1 MTGKQHLTFGIVT
14 GIAFSAYL
22 QKINICQTNADM
34 VYVVCGSIIG
44 NLLPDIDSTESMIS
58 KMVPPI
64 TTLISKIINN
74 IFGHR
79 GLLHYS
85 VFWLILGILIA
96 KYNHFTQ
103 GLFFGVSGH
112 LFLDACTYKGIPGLG
127 WFLDKKKS
135 FYIFPKKWK
144 MYVGKPRTNVVSGI
158 LTIGVTLILAYM
170 SFRTK

>member
-14 GIAFSAYL
+14 EIAFSAYL

-103 GLFFGVSGH
+103 GLFFGVFWTFVFG
-112 LFLDACTYKGIPGLG
+112 CM
-127 WFLDKKKS
+127 
-135 FYIFPKKWK
+135 YI
-144 MYVGKPRTNVVSGI
+144 
-158 LTIGVTLILAYM
+158 
-170 SFRTK
+170 

>member
-103 GLFFGVSGH
+103 GLFFWGFWTFVFG
-112 LFLDACTYKGIPGLG
+112 CM
-127 WFLDKKKS
+127 
-135 FYIFPKKWK
+135 YI
-144 MYVGKPRTNVVSGI
+144 
-158 LTIGVTLILAYM
+158 
-170 SFRTK
+170 

>member
-1 MTGKQHLTFGIVT
+1 MRYSYSHSVDICVIQLLLLQ
-14 GIAFSAYL
+14 FSCYINYPVDLDFSDSEISDHKEFSFL
-22 QKINICQTNADM
+22 QD
-34 VYVVCGSIIG
+34 
-44 NLLPDIDSTESMIS
+44 
-58 KMVPPI
+58 

>member
-1 MTGKQHLTFGIVT
+1 MV
-14 GIAFSAYL
+14 S
-22 QKINICQTNADM
+22 ICD
-34 VYVVCGSIIG
+34 
-44 NLLPDIDSTESMIS
+44 
-58 KMVPPI
+58 
-64 TTLISKIINN
+64 TLSLSFKL
-74 IFGHR
+74 FGHR

-158 LTIGVTLILAYM
+158 LTIGVRQN
-170 SFRTK
+170 FRIHWNKS

>member
-44 NLLPDIDSTESMIS
+44 NLLPDIDSTESMFQKWI
-58 KMVPPI
+58 PPI

-85 VFWLILGILIA
+85 VFGFNSRDFNLLSTTIL
-96 KYNHFTQ
+96 HRD
-103 GLFFGVSGH
+103 LFFGVLGH

-158 LTIGVTLILAYM
+158 LTIGVTLVLAVYE
-170 SFRTK
+170 F

>member
-96 KYNHFTQ
+96 KYNHF
-103 GLFFGVSGH
+103 
-112 LFLDACTYKGIPGLG
+112 FLSKNHPNPGIPLYVHAS
-127 WFLDKKKS
+127 KNKCPETPKNNPCVKS

-158 LTIGVTLILAYM
+158 LTIGVTLVLAYM